1 MMCLTARQQLKYA
14 AMAQETFSQ
23 HVPGAQGLKGPPVCI
38 IMSGSAN
45 ANVTVANPLLFSK
58 YFKIEYIY
66 IYISKSCTIFLLVPA
81 WNPKC
86 QGFKRKFVSRKT
98 GALENASK
106 AHVGHLWRDTAY
118 RLFPFILQGLE
129 RDEVSLAT
137 PLRHGNGNLYKSDIY
152 GKYVFR

>member
-66 IYISKSCTIFLLVPA
+66 IYPSRAPFFCWFLLGIQSV
-81 WNPKC
+81 
-86 QGFKRKFVSRKT
+86 RVSK
-98 GALENASK
+98 
-106 AHVGHLWRDTAY
+106 
-118 RLFPFILQGLE
+118 
-129 RDEVSLAT
+129 
-137 PLRHGNGNLYKSDIY
+137 GNLSPAKLGLWKMHQRHTLDIS
-152 GKYVFR
+152 GGIRPTAFFHSSCKAWKGTKFPSPHP